1 MKESKRVWAIAG
13 NGYHLLSLSK
23 IGSEE
28 RKSRIL
34 YAENIFEP
42 MEEDEKRHLTI
53 ITSSRKVVQD
63 SK

>member
-1 MKESKRVWAIAG
+1 MKESKRVWAVAR

-23 IGSEE
+23 IGYEE

-53 ITSSRKVVQD
+53 ITSSKKVIQD
-63 SK
+63 S